1 VTWCVYVRL
10 FTQMPGFW
18 NVKNK
23 FFCFVYANPSTMPD
37 TAVSKDREFTFDCN
51 DTVHCVKFSH
61 LEFLTDLLAIGSTIR
76 LTVARCT
83 AKALLYVLLYQTYTQ
98 MWSIVIARWRFN
110 IDLKPCPVLSVMLL
124 TLNPNIMLRLL
135 FCRIWNRSGKW
146 GISTLL
152 LLQFSPI
159 HTVL

>member
-1 VTWCVYVRL
+1 
-10 FTQMPGFW
+10 M
-18 NVKNK
+18 KNK
-23 FFCFVYANPSTMPD
+23 FFCFLYANPSTMPD
-37 TAVSKDREFTFDCN
+37 TEVSKDREFTFDCN

-83 AKALLYVLLYQTYTQ
+83 AKALLFVLLYQTYTQ

-124 TLNPNIMLRLL
+124 TLNPNIMLRLWFAGFGIGVENGEL
-135 FCRIWNRSGKW
+135 ALCFCYSLVPSIQCCKQCSA
-146 GISTLL
+146 TLCSVTSAMGV
-152 LLQFSPI
+152 Q
-159 HTVL
+159 